1 MYRARLE
8 VEPPNALE
16 FIQTIPLTLFNANYV
31 RSVAINIDG
40 VAHYVSIFS
49 SERIS
54 KELVKLDTIS
64 FDALSIRVQINLSN
78 CGLFWNFSKTHI
90 PSYSLS
96 LNM

>member
-49 SERIS
+49 S
-54 KELVKLDTIS
+54 
-64 FDALSIRVQINLSN
+64 
-78 CGLFWNFSKTHI
+78 
-90 PSYSLS
+90 
-96 LNM
+96 